1 MIKTSDLNMS
11 DIQMVKTN
19 IAFPIIINKRD
30 FGGLLN
36 RVYNYFS
43 M

>member
-19 IAFPIIINKRD
+19 MAFLIGTHKRD
-30 FGGLLN
+30 VGG
-36 RVYNYFS
+36 FFH
-43 M
+43 